1 MLSRS
6 IYLVLFFI
14 NYSCSNLPEGF
25 VYINDL
31 DNRINIDLRYSTE
44 NNFTGKVIDGYR
56 SNKAIIS
63 TEAAMALIQ
72 VQNDLDQMNL
82 SLKIFDAYRP
92 QMSVNY
98 FINWSNDPLDTIN
111 KSIYYPKIKK
121 SELFPLGYIAERSGH
136 SRGSTVDLTIVD
148 NTTFKELD
156 MGTPYDFFGPES
168 ATNFIGITDKQRSN
182 RLLLLETMTRNGFKN
197 YSKEWW
203 HYTLK
208 EEPFNDY
215 FNFVIE

>member
-1 MLSRS
+1 MLLRN
-6 IYLVLFFI
+6 IFLVLLFI

-63 TEAAMALIQ
+63 AKAAMALIQ

-98 FINWSNDPLDTIN
+98 FINWSNDPVDTIN

-168 ATNFIGITDKQRSN
+168 ATNFSGITDEQSFN

-208 EEPFNDY
+208 EEPFNNY
-215 FNFVIE
+215 FNFVID

>member
-168 ATNFIGITDKQRSN
+168 ATNFTGITDKQRSN

>member
-25 VYINDL
+25 VYINDI

-168 ATNFIGITDKQRSN
+168 ATNFIEITDKQSSN

>member
-25 VYINDL
+25 VYINNL

-168 ATNFIGITDKQRSN
+168 ATNFTGITDKQRSN

-215 FNFVIE
+215 FNFVI

>member
-63 TEAAMALIQ
+63 AEAAMALIQ
-72 VQNDLDQMNL
+72 VQNDLDQMNF

-168 ATNFIGITDKQRSN
+168 ATNFIEITDKQRSN

>member
-6 IYLVLFFI
+6 IFLVLFFI
-14 NYSCSNLPEGF
+14 NYGCSNLPEGF

-63 TEAAMALIQ
+63 AKAAMALIQ

-168 ATNFIGITDKQRSN
+168 ATNFIEITDKQRSN
-182 RLLLLETMTRNGFKN
+182 RLLLLETMTRNGFEN

-215 FNFVIE
+215 FNFVID

>member
-63 TEAAMALIQ
+63 AEAAIALIQ
-72 VQNDLDQMNL
+72 VQNDLDQMNF

-98 FINWSNDPLDTIN
+98 FINWSNDSLDTIN

-168 ATNFIGITDKQRSN
+168 ATNFIEITDKQRSN
-182 RLLLLETMTRNGFKN
+182 RLLLLETMIRNGFEN

-208 EEPFNDY
+208 KEPFDDY
-215 FNFVIE
+215 FNFVID

>member
-25 VYINDL
+25 VYINNL

-168 ATNFIGITDKQRSN
+168 ATNFTGITDKQRSN

>member
-1 MLSRS
+1 
-6 IYLVLFFI
+6 
-14 NYSCSNLPEGF
+14 
-25 VYINDL
+25 
-31 DNRINIDLRYSTE
+31 
-44 NNFTGKVIDGYR
+44 
-56 SNKAIIS
+56 
-63 TEAAMALIQ
+63 
-72 VQNDLDQMNL
+72 
-82 SLKIFDAYRP
+82 
-92 QMSVNY
+92 
-98 FINWSNDPLDTIN
+98 
-111 KSIYYPKIKK
+111 
-121 SELFPLGYIAERSGH
+121 LGYIAERSGH

>member
-168 ATNFIGITDKQRSN
+168 ATNFTGITDKQISN

-215 FNFVIE
+215 FNFVID